1 LLITNGLTVF
11 AAARFVLR
19 EQNELAVLHSKTP
32 TSSEKYGCGATHR
45 SDCTIDLPVIRVC
58 FECLNH
64 FVVRHTMT
72 VHTNTVMAM
81 IHEKA
86 LMVGCLSWR
95 FDLTARRTSAETIAS
110 AA

>member
-1 LLITNGLTVF
+1 LLIRNGVTVSPQLDSF
-11 AAARFVLR
+11 SVNKTKRQSAP
-19 EQNELAVLHSKTP
+19 QNAH
-32 TSSEKYGCGATHR
+32 SSEKHGCDATIEPIAQ
-45 SDCTIDLPVIRVC
+45 IDLPVIRVC

-64 FVVRHTMT
+64 FVVSHTMT
-72 VHTNTVMAM
+72 VHTNTVMAI

-95 FDLTARRTSAETIAS
+95 FDLTARRISAETIAS